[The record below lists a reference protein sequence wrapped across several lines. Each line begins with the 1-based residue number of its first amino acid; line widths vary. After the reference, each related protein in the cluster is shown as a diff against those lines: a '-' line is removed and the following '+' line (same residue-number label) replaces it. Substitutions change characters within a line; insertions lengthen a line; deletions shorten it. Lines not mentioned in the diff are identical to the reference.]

1 MGDYQATSEIL
12 PGEIVLVRVSGSL
25 DATAYDAFQR
35 VFESHRSESRNRFV
49 ADLTAVEYICSS
61 AITVLTATL
70 TAVQQAGGNLVIA
83 GMSKPVRQVFEVLC
97 IGELFPQAE
106 TVEAARA
113 RFG

>member
-1 MGDYQATSEIL
+1 MGDYRATSEVL
-12 PGEIVLVRVSGSL
+12 PGEVVLVRVSGSL
-25 DATAYDAFQR
+25 DATAYDAFQK
-35 VFESHRSESRNRFV
+35 VFDSHRSENRSRFI

-61 AITVLTATL
+61 AITVLTSTL
-70 TAVQQAGGNLVIA
+70 TAAQQAGGNLVIA

-97 IGELFPQAE
+97 IVELFPQAE